1 MSCGQQSK
9 ECLDKPC
16 PPATLSVSKSSPP
29 RYTHFR
35 IVFGVYLFK
44 VHGQRS
50 GLDRALANWAWL
62 AFFPRINYVANLQKS
77 DPQLA
82 KLVVAEVRRQQW
94 TLDLIPS
101 ENIASQAVL
110 EALGS
115 PLGNKYSEG
124 YPGKRYY
131 AGNKIIDEIELLA
144 QERARK
150 VFHLGKN
157 WRVNVQPYSGS
168 PANLAVYLAL
178 VPQGEKI
185 MGMSLPFGGHLTHG
199 WKVSATGKFWNA
211 AQYGVKRDG
220 YIDYEEIRR
229 MARKEKPQIIVCGAT
244 AYPRIIDFKKFGKIA
259 HEVGAYMM
267 ADIAHIAG
275 LIAAG
280 AHPSPFPY
288 ADVVTTT
295 THKTLRGPRGAIIF
309 ARNDKLLMTNDKKIS
324 IAEAIDKAVF
334 PGLQG
339 GPHDNQTAAIAVCLG
354 EAMKPSFK
362 KYGRQIVKNA
372 RALARE
378 LTKLGFQLVSGG
390 TDNHL
395 MLIDLTNFGISG
407 REAQDRLEEV
417 GIIVNR
423 NTIPYDTRS
432 PFDPSGIRLGTPAV
446 TTRGMKEGEMKEIA
460 RLIHGALTNNNYRA
474 TNKGVK
480 DLCQKFSI

>member
-1 MSCGQQSK
+1 MLK
-9 ECLDKPC
+9 
-16 PPATLSVSKSSPP
+16 
-29 RYTHFR
+29 
-35 IVFGVYLFK
+35 K
-44 VHGQRS
+44 V
-50 GLDRALANWAWL
+50 
-62 AFFPRINYVANLQKS
+62 
-77 DPQLA
+77 DPQLD
-82 KLVVAEVRRQQW
+82 KLIREEIKRQQW

-101 ENIASQAVL
+101 ENHVSQAVL

-115 PLGNKYSEG
+115 RLTDKYSEG

-157 WRVNVQPYSGS
+157 WHMNVQPYSGS

-199 WKVSATGKFWNA
+199 WKVSATGKFWTPV
-211 AQYGVKRDG
+211 QYGVRRDG
-220 YIDYEEIRR
+220 YIDYEEVRR
-229 MARKEKPQIIVCGAT
+229 LAKKEKPKIVVCGAT
-244 AYPRIIDFKKFGKIA
+244 AYPRIIDFKKFGQIA
-259 HEVGAYMM
+259 HGVGAYMM

-275 LIAAG
+275 LVAAG
-280 AHPSPFPY
+280 VHPSPLPY

-309 ARNDKLLMTNDKKIS
+309 ANRKS
-324 IAEAIDKAVF
+324 RIAKRYGIDIAQAIDRAVF
-334 PGLQG
+334 PALQG
-339 GPHDNQTAAIAVCLG
+339 GPHDHQTAAIAVALG

-362 KYGRQIVKNA
+362 KYGRQIVKNSK
-372 RALARE
+372 ALASE

-407 REAQDRLEEV
+407 REAQDRLERV

-446 TTRGMKEGEMKEIA
+446 TTRGMKEKEMKGIA
-460 RLIHGALTNNNYRA
+460 LLVYKALTGKDQRA
-474 TNKGVK
+474 IPKKVEALCGRFTLWRGVR
-480 DLCQKFSI
+480 